1 MTLNG
6 SRSLKIKSSKLQSF
20 EERMFPS
27 VQKGH
32 RRLAVFRLGV
42 PCWFAPHTLVTVAK
56 SDSLCQHL
64 KYFFS

>member
-6 SRSLKIKSSKLQSF
+6 SRSLKIKSSKWQSF

-42 PCWFAPHTLVTVAK
+42 PAG
-56 SDSLCQHL
+56 SLL
-64 KYFFS
+64 TRLLL